1 MPQAEEFALKEGLHM
16 FTVIP
21 FLTPQTQAQALSALQ
36 PVLLAAASSTPCTVD
51 QIIRVY
57 MITVQIYGL
66 FMTSSLI
73 PTDQAVRLM

>member
-21 FLTPQTQAQALSALQ
+21 FLTPQTQALSALQ

-51 QIIRVY
+51 
-57 MITVQIYGL
+57 
-66 FMTSSLI
+66 
-73 PTDQAVRLM
+73 

>member
-1 MPQAEEFALKEGLHM
+1 MPQAEEFALKEGLHV

-51 QIIRVY
+51 
-57 MITVQIYGL
+57 
-66 FMTSSLI
+66 
-73 PTDQAVRLM
+73 